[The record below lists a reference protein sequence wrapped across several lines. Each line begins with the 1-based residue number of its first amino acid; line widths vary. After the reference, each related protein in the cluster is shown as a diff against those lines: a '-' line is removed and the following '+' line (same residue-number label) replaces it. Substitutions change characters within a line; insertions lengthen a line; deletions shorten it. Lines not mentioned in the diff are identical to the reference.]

1 MVTVYVALEIGRP
14 VKSIAPAATD
24 PLQPHRRTPEQI
36 RWHVRLELAL
46 LKRYW
51 PWVAAAVG
59 AEYVHLV
66 AHNLIYYM
74 EGVYYPDGPPPALKD
89 LGLMLLA
96 DRIPER
102 AEWVV
107 GALTCTLVA
116 LVLSLALARV
126 TLRNVPWGGPQ
137 LEVVGH
143 GDPTGSGR
151 PRTVV
156 AVSCPVGLDRGRSRL
171 FVGVSMSIFTTHT

>member
-1 MVTVYVALEIGRP
+1 MDGWIDMP
-14 VKSIAPAATD
+14 PHPAPPFPCLASTSA
-24 PLQPHRRTPEQI
+24 PQI

-51 PWVAAAVG
+51 PWVALAVG
-59 AEYVHLV
+59 AEYMHLV
-66 AHNLIYYM
+66 AHNLVYYM
-74 EGVYYPDGPPPALKD
+74 EGIYYPDGPPPPLKD

-96 DRIPER
+96 DRMPGNFG
-102 AEWVV
+102 WVV

-116 LVLSLALARV
+116 MVLLLGLARI
-126 TLRNVPWGGPQ
+126 TLKNVPWGGPQ

-156 AVSCPVGLDRGRSRL
+156 AVRGCFVCVCVYVCAGES
-171 FVGVSMSIFTTHT
+171 VGVSVGFTGTRGTHLT